1 MDLEKALRH
10 RRLSHPRTH
19 HTRCFM
25 ARAQKRP
32 AAAAARSARREIAGS
47 SGEQRE
53 EVKVIEISHEETS
66 EDAAPSEGYCCY
78 VLRSDNSARARTYT
92 GITTDLKRRLRQ
104 HNGELRGGAR
114 ATRRGGPWRVLCM
127 VKGFPTKE
135 DAARF
140 EWRAKRQ
147 RAASSRKLVPLK
159 GGLHRRCQNLC
170 DVLRAERWTKSSRP
184 ARELPLAVTWF
195 GGAPWQRVV
204 LPSYI
209 SAQCLEGDFQPG
221 SSNKRRKRSI
231 SKDARREK
239 SVFCS
244 STFAGRVSERAS
256 LGNSRRNG
264 FQLKKQCWHQ

>member
-1 MDLEKALRH
+1 
-10 RRLSHPRTH
+10 
-19 HTRCFM
+19 M

-92 GITTDLKRRLRQ
+92 GITTDLKRPMA
-104 HNGELRGGAR
+104 GALHGR
-114 ATRRGGPWRVLCM
+114 SAR

-209 SAQCLEGDFQPG
+209 SAQCLEGDFQPVHQRCILDTKPEIH
-221 SSNKRRKRSI
+221 S
-231 SKDARREK
+231 
-239 SVFCS
+239 
-244 STFAGRVSERAS
+244 AS
-256 LGNSRRNG
+256 CAS
-264 FQLKKQCWHQ
+264 